1 MMKKT
6 LVAIAALAVVG
17 SAVAEVTLSGGIG
30 IDYGKANGASGYNG
44 GASLGSNS
52 ANAGGFENSDA
63 GATNLAFKSV
73 EDLGGGLK
81 LTAYI
86 QQRFASNT
94 GTSGNSGNY
103 VPLVDVATGKVDA
116 SAGNGVSVPR
126 GAQNVYLN
134 LAGSF
139 GSVSVG
145 RLLMGNQG
153 DAFAQYGNSV
163 EFGDIDATGNRH
175 DNTVAYYSPTY
186 MGVSATVSS
195 TVNSGTTA
203 ENQYVQIKYANGPLA
218 ASYAQDKNQQNDAT
232 RLTYRTV
239 AGSYDMKTVKLFVTN
254 GEYGTVALP
263 INSTSIGVQV
273 PMGAATVK
281 AMGVT
286 GDTSAYVLG
295 VDYALSK
302 KTGLFADF
310 ANTDGTASSV
320 YRMGMRTSF

>member
-17 SAVAEVTLSGGIG
+17 SAVAEVTISGGIG
-30 IDYGKANGASGYNG
+30 IDYGRGNGAAAYQG
-44 GASLGSNS
+44 GESLGGTLKP
-52 ANAGGFENSDA
+52 NAGGFENSDA

-94 GTSGNSGNY
+94 GASGNSGIAGTTSLKNAAGTAA
-103 VPLVDVATGKVDA
+103 DVYP
-116 SAGNGVSVPR
+116 SPPR

-153 DAFAQYGNSV
+153 DAFSQYGNSV
-163 EFGDIDATGNRH
+163 EFGDIDATGYRH

-195 TVNSGTTA
+195 TVNSGATA
-203 ENQYVQIKYANGPLA
+203 EQQYVQIKYANGPFA

-239 AGSYDMKTVKLFVTN
+239 AGSYDMKTLKLFVTN
-254 GEYGTVALP
+254 GEYGTAALP
-263 INSTSIGVQV
+263 KNSTSIGVQV

-302 KTGLFADF
+302 RTGLFADF
-310 ANTDGTASSV
+310 ANTDGVAVSAF
-320 YRMGMRTSF
+320 RMGMRTSF